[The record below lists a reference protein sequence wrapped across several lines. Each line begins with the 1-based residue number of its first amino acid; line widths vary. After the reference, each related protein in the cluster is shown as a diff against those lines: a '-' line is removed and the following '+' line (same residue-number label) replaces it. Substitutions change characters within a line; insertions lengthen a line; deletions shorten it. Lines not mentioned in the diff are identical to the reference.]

1 MEVEGA
7 FIINE
12 KLNVS
17 GNLTISENK
26 VDSFTQY
33 VDNWDTWGQ
42 SQIFHENSDL
52 AFSPNII
59 WAAQANYKLNKRT
72 RVIFNSKYV
81 GEQYIDNTSSR
92 DRMLNDYLIS
102 NLQVDYHFNNYLFK
116 EAKISFLI
124 NNLFDIE
131 YISNAWIYRYITNT
145 FDPRE
150 SDDYTSLAS
159 DGIYDMAGYFP
170 QAKRNYLLGLTL
182 GF

>member
-1 MEVEGA
+1 
-7 FIINE
+7 
-12 KLNVS
+12 
-17 GNLTISENK
+17 
-26 VDSFTQY
+26 
-33 VDNWDTWGQ
+33 
-42 SQIFHENSDL
+42 
-52 AFSPNII
+52 
-59 WAAQANYKLNKRT
+59 
-72 RVIFNSKYV
+72 
-81 GEQYIDNTSSR
+81 
-92 DRMLNDYLIS
+92 MLNDYLIS

-116 EAKISFLI
+116 DAKISFLI